1 MTILSPSL
9 SEGAVKG
16 NPLLILQHWGGV
28 GQGHGIALKK
38 PVTGD
43 SRNGQPLVAVLEI
56 AMQAMANL

>member
-43 SRNGQPLVAVLEI
+43 LRQLWKPWPIYDLR
-56 AMQAMANL
+56 